1 MKITIIY
8 DNYQYLPGFETGW
21 GFSCLVQGYKKT
33 LLFDTGGD
41 GRLLLSN
48 MKKLRINPVA
58 IDTVFLSHDH
68 WDHTGGLF
76 EFLKMNANVDVYVI
90 NSFSRE
96 LKREVIELGANLVEN
111 DEMDLII
118 PGIYTTGRLGSSI
131 KEQSLIL
138 KTARGLV
145 VVTGCAHPGIVN
157 ILNTIRNEFSDEF
170 FLVFGGFHLGG
181 LKSSAVK
188 KIVADF
194 QNLGVKKAGPC
205 HCSGDQTRKI
215 FEKIYKKDFI
225 DIGVGAVIED

>member
-48 MKKLRINPVA
+48 I
-58 IDTVFLSHDH
+58 
-68 WDHTGGLF
+68 
-76 EFLKMNANVDVYVI
+76 
-90 NSFSRE
+90 
-96 LKREVIELGANLVEN
+96 EN